1 MSGTH
6 DHIPPGNQAP
16 VPDRPPDDHRT
27 PDDQRAPGAP
37 SPWITRHAGSL
48 PEQGQVLDLAA
59 GSGRHTRYFS
69 QLGRAVLAVDR
80 DVAGLADL
88 SATAGVEIVE
98 LDLEAAYGWPFP
110 GRQFA
115 GIVVTN
121 YLHRP
126 LLPFLGG
133 ALQPGGLLL
142 YETFALGN
150 ERFGRPSNPA
160 FLLQPGELLRVAQ
173 AAALT
178 VLAYEHGEVTS
189 PRPAVIQR
197 IAAQKHAG

>member
-1 MSGTH
+1 MSGSDNHTQPASRVPAR
-6 DHIPPGNQAP
+6 DHAAD
-16 VPDRPPDDHRT
+16 DRG
-27 PDDQRAPGAP
+27 APGDP
-37 SPWITRHAGSL
+37 SPWITRHAALL
-48 PEQGQVLDLAA
+48 PDTGQILDLAA

-88 SATAGVEIVE
+88 TATAGVEIVE
-98 LDLEAAYGWPFP
+98 FDLEAACGWPFP

-197 IAAQKHAG
+197 IAAQKPAG